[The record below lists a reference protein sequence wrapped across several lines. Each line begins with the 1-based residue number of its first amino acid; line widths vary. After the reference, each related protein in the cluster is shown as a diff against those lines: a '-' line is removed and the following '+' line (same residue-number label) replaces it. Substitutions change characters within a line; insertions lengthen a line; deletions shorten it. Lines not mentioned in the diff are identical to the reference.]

1 MSLEKFKKNL
11 ILTSTAE
18 KWANHVLTCQKQSLM
33 KEKSEDAFRDLLFL
47 QESFITS
54 TKTIQN

>member
-11 ILTSTAE
+11 ILTSTTE

-33 KEKSEDAFRDLLFL
+33 KEKSEDAFRDFISE
-47 QESFITS
+47 ESFITS